1 MDSTVTTM
9 VLVVKD
15 DILDLYLS
23 FFQYFII
30 LIILNFVTVTN
41 PYYGGYYYFVA
52 VLLMLLLS
60 IASIL
65 SSISVSLCLIK
76 SFN

>member
-9 VLVVKD
+9 VLVVKA
-15 DILDLYLS
+15 DILDPVPLL
-23 FFQYFII
+23 FQYFII
-30 LIILNFVTVTN
+30 LNFVFVTN
-41 PYYGGYYYFVA
+41 PHYGGYYYFVA

-65 SSISVSLCLIK
+65 SSISVSLCLIR
-76 SFN
+76 FVN